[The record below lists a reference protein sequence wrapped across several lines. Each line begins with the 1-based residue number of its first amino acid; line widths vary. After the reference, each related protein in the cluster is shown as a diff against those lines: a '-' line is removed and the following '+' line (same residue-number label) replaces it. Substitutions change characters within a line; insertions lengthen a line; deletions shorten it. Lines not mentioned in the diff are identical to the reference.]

1 MSYIYGE
8 LFQRTG
14 EAKYFEK
21 QLFHFN
27 RTIASIPTSG
37 LIPEAWIVDVETRQ
51 WVIDA
56 NEPLAWT
63 QSMVVMALGQ
73 MQASLKKQGL

>member
-1 MSYIYGE
+1 
-8 LFQRTG
+8 
-14 EAKYFEK
+14 
-21 QLFHFN
+21 
-27 RTIASIPTSG
+27 
-37 LIPEAWIVDVETRQ
+37 VDVNSRE